1 MIDSCRI
8 AFASARFSKKT
19 WLKQQHSGATGM
31 SILKHLFVVL
41 IGLTLV
47 TPVASAAPKGPGIEA
62 IKQFRD
68 GNPKMPIVQNR
79 FFVKGNRFEIAP
91 VFGYVPNN
99 PFARRFVG
107 AIGFGY
113 HFNEQISAQGFLSYS
128 PDLGVQD
135 LKGLTKTLI
144 NISRS
149 TNEGGNQFQQPLD
162 KVTLA
167 FSAVA
172 IWSPVYGTINLIG
185 EKVVNFDL
193 YFVGGVALNVRT
205 VYAAKYQADEAGNF
219 GVALDK
225 VENSPGPGPVLGT
238 GMNFFINQTMALK
251 LDARF
256 NFYVGDKPVY
266 EVGEP
271 ADGKRFYNNFVVAA
285 GISFFLP
292 KMTRRSYIY

>member
-1 MIDSCRI
+1 
-8 AFASARFSKKT
+8 
-19 WLKQQHSGATGM
+19 M
-31 SILKHLFVVL
+31 SFLKHFVVVL
-41 IGLTLV
+41 LGLTLIV
-47 TPVASAAPKGPGIEA
+47 PTASAAPKGPGIEA

-68 GNPKMPIVQNR
+68 GTPKMPVVQNR
-79 FFVKGNRFEIAP
+79 FFVKENRFELSP

-107 AIGFGY
+107 GIGFGY
-113 HFNEQISAQGFLSYS
+113 HFNEQFSAHGFLSYS
-128 PDLGVQD
+128 PDLGVTD

-167 FSAVA
+167 FSAVM
-172 IWSPVYGTINLIG
+172 IWSPMYGKINLIG
-185 EKVVNFDL
+185 EKVINFDL
-193 YFVGGVALNVRT
+193 YFVGGLALNVRT
-205 VYAAKYQADEAGNF
+205 IYAAKYQATETGEF
-219 GVALDK
+219 GIKLDK
-225 VENSPGPGPVLGT
+225 LGNNPGPGPVVGT
-238 GMNFFINQTMALK
+238 GMNFFINQTVALK

-271 ADGKRFYNNFVVAA
+271 ADGKRFYNNFVLA
-285 GISFFLP
+285 GGASFFFP
-292 KMTRRSYIY
+292 KMKRRAFIY